1 MAKER
6 SCGEV
11 SLWHIITFNLIVA
24 MAYYYMFLDEREGAL
39 SYL

>member
-1 MAKER
+1 
-6 SCGEV
+6 
-11 SLWHIITFNLIVA
+11 